1 MKGSEV
7 TKDVAMQRTDVPDSM
22 IEMMQ
27 VAKFV
32 SASKMLPNHLIGDEA
47 SILTTMLAAR
57 SLDIPMWAS
66 FQEIIVQK
74 GKVSMTSHLMQALVA
89 REGYMIVPIEEECNE
104 QGAKVRVYRPGIG
117 KDRCGHADVKFD
129 LNDAIRAQLLTK
141 NSSTG
146 KLIARSSKGEPLPWE
161 KYTPDMMLWR
171 AVSRAARTYF
181 ADVLMGMNYTP
192 EEIGATVDEDGRPV
206 KANAVRVEDDPQ
218 AVDLSLKIAAV
229 ETSRELRII
238 WQEAKNRGLLE
249 AEVNGV
255 TILQRVNLRLKDLPH
270 EPEPTAPEADAPVDA
285 ETVDEAGQDTPD
297 PEQSAPEA
305 EQDPAETEQNSQ
317 SPITITSVEDTT
329 GEDMGGIGA
338 PIDQDPEVDPEWTEL
353 VSEAE
358 VPLNA
363 EAQPDPE
370 DTRVETPRRLAVENA
385 LSQMFEKS
393 KDLEAAARAFF
404 NLSIDEVS
412 TVRLQEWAQQLRAD
426 NKGGNDA

>member
-117 KDRCGHADVKFD
+117 KDRCGYADVKFD

-171 AVSRAARTYF
+171 SVSRAARTYF

-285 ETVDEAGQDTPD
+285 ETVDEPGQDTPD

-305 EQDPAETEQNSQ
+305 EQDPAETGQDEPETEPVKAFTEEQLET
-317 SPITITSVEDTT
+317 PEP
-329 GEDMGGIGA
+329 A
-338 PIDQDPEVDPEWTEL
+338 DQDPEVDPEWTEL

-412 TVRLQEWAQQLRAD
+412 TARLQEWAQQLRAD

>member
-1 MKGSEV
+1 
-7 TKDVAMQRTDVPDSM
+7 MQRTDVPDSM

-206 KANAVRVEDDPQ
+206 KANAVRVEDDPH

-229 ETSRELRII
+229 ETSAELRII

-305 EQDPAETEQNSQ
+305 EQDPAETGQDETDPDAEAEQLVTDES
-317 SPITITSVEDTT
+317 
-329 GEDMGGIGA
+329 A
-338 PIDQDPEVDPEWTEL
+338 DQDPEVDPEWTEL

-358 VPLNA
+358 VPLNV

>member
-1 MKGSEV
+1 
-7 TKDVAMQRTDVPDSM
+7 
-22 IEMMQ
+22 
-27 VAKFV
+27 
-32 SASKMLPNHLIGDEA
+32 MLPNHLIGDEA

-171 AVSRAARTYF
+171 SVSRAARTYF

-206 KANAVRVEDDPQ
+206 KANAVRVEDDPH

-229 ETSRELRII
+229 ETSAELRII

-285 ETVDEAGQDTPD
+285 ETVDEPGQDTPD

-305 EQDPAETEQNSQ
+305 EQDPAETGQDETDPDAAKLVTDES
-317 SPITITSVEDTT
+317 
-329 GEDMGGIGA
+329 A
-338 PIDQDPEVDPEWTEL
+338 DQEPEVDPEWTEL
-353 VSEAE
+353 VSEAD

>member
-1 MKGSEV
+1 MKGSKV

-129 LNDAIRAQLLTK
+129 LHDAIRAQLLTK

-206 KANAVRVEDDPQ
+206 KANAVRVEDDPH

-229 ETSRELRII
+229 ETSAELRII

-270 EPEPTAPEADAPVDA
+270 EPEQTAPEADAPVDA

-305 EQDPAETEQNSQ
+305 EQDPAETGQDETDPDAEVEQLVTDES
-317 SPITITSVEDTT
+317 
-329 GEDMGGIGA
+329 A
-338 PIDQDPEVDPEWTEL
+338 DQEPEVDPEWTEL

-358 VPLNA
+358 VPLNV

>member
-117 KDRCGHADVKFD
+117 KDRCGYADVKFD

-171 AVSRAARTYF
+171 SVSRAARTYF

-206 KANAVRVEDDPQ
+206 KANAVRVEDDPH

-229 ETSRELRII
+229 ETSAELRII

-270 EPEPTAPEADAPVDA
+270 DPEPTAPEADAPVDA

-305 EQDPAETEQNSQ
+305 EQDPAETGQDETDPDAAQAFTAEQLVNDES
-317 SPITITSVEDTT
+317 
-329 GEDMGGIGA
+329 A
-338 PIDQDPEVDPEWTEL
+338 DQEPEVDPEWTEL

-412 TVRLQEWAQQLRAD
+412 TARLQEWAKDLRNSGD
-426 NKGGNDA
+426 R

>member
-117 KDRCGHADVKFD
+117 KDRCGYADVKFD

-171 AVSRAARTYF
+171 SVSRAARTYF

-285 ETVDEAGQDTPD
+285 ETVDEPGQDTPD

-305 EQDPAETEQNSQ
+305 EQDTAETGQDETDPDAETEQLVTDES
-317 SPITITSVEDTT
+317 
-329 GEDMGGIGA
+329 A
-338 PIDQDPEVDPEWTEL
+338 DQDPEVDPEWTEL

-358 VPLNA
+358 VPLNV

-412 TVRLQEWAQQLRAD
+412 TARLQEWAQQLRAD

>member
-1 MKGSEV
+1 
-7 TKDVAMQRTDVPDSM
+7 
-22 IEMMQ
+22 
-27 VAKFV
+27 
-32 SASKMLPNHLIGDEA
+32 
-47 SILTTMLAAR
+47 
-57 SLDIPMWAS
+57 
-66 FQEIIVQK
+66 
-74 GKVSMTSHLMQALVA
+74 
-89 REGYMIVPIEEECNE
+89 
-104 QGAKVRVYRPGIG
+104 
-117 KDRCGHADVKFD
+117 
-129 LNDAIRAQLLTK
+129 
-141 NSSTG
+141 
-146 KLIARSSKGEPLPWE
+146 
-161 KYTPDMMLWR
+161 
-171 AVSRAARTYF
+171 
-181 ADVLMGMNYTP
+181 MGMNYTP

-206 KANAVRVEDDPQ
+206 KANAVRVEDDPH

-229 ETSRELRII
+229 ETSAELRII

-305 EQDPAETEQNSQ
+305 EQDPAETGQDETDPDAEAEQLVTDES
-317 SPITITSVEDTT
+317 
-329 GEDMGGIGA
+329 A
-338 PIDQDPEVDPEWTEL
+338 DQDPEVDPEWTEL

-358 VPLNA
+358 VPLNV

>member
-146 KLIARSSKGEPLPWE
+146 KLIARSTKGEPLPWE

-229 ETSRELRII
+229 ETSAELRII

-285 ETVDEAGQDTPD
+285 ETVDEPEQSAPD

-305 EQDPAETEQNSQ
+305 EQDPAETGQDETDPDAAKAFTAEQLVTDES
-317 SPITITSVEDTT
+317 
-329 GEDMGGIGA
+329 A
-338 PIDQDPEVDPEWTEL
+338 DQDPEVDPEWTEL

>member
-1 MKGSEV
+1 MKGSKV

-117 KDRCGHADVKFD
+117 KDRCGYADVKFD

-229 ETSRELRII
+229 ETPRELRII

-285 ETVDEAGQDTPD
+285 ETVDEPGQDTPD

-305 EQDPAETEQNSQ
+305 EQDPAETGQDETDPDAAEAFTAEQLVTDES
-317 SPITITSVEDTT
+317 
-329 GEDMGGIGA
+329 A
-338 PIDQDPEVDPEWTEL
+338 DQDPEVDPEWTEL

-412 TVRLQEWAQQLRAD
+412 TARLQEWAKDLRNSGD
-426 NKGGNDA
+426 R

>member
-1 MKGSEV
+1 MKGSKV

-89 REGYMIVPIEEECNE
+89 REEYMIAPIEELCDET
-104 QGAKVRVYRPGIG
+104 AATVRAYRPGIG
-117 KDRCGHADVKFD
+117 KDRCGHADVSFTIE
-129 LNDAIRAQLLTK
+129 DAIRAELITRNQT
-141 NSSTG
+141 TG
-146 KLIARSSKGEPLPWE
+146 KLMARSKNNEVMPWE
-161 KYTPDMMLWR
+161 KYTPDMLLWR
-171 AVSRAARTYF
+171 AVSRASRRYF

-285 ETVDEAGQDTPD
+285 ETVDDPGQDTPD

-305 EQDPAETEQNSQ
+305 EQDTPDPEQDETDPDAETEQLVTDES
-317 SPITITSVEDTT
+317 
-329 GEDMGGIGA
+329 A
-338 PIDQDPEVDPEWTEL
+338 DQDPEVDPEWTEL

-358 VPLNA
+358 VPLNV

-412 TVRLQEWAQQLRAD
+412 TARLQEWAQQLRAD

>member
-1 MKGSEV
+1 MKGFEV

-117 KDRCGHADVKFD
+117 KDRCGYADVKFD

-171 AVSRAARTYF
+171 SVSRAARTYF

-229 ETSRELRII
+229 ETSAELRII

-285 ETVDEAGQDTPD
+285 ETVDEPGQDTPD

-305 EQDPAETEQNSQ
+305 EQDPAETGQDETDPDAAAEQLVTDES
-317 SPITITSVEDTT
+317 
-329 GEDMGGIGA
+329 A
-338 PIDQDPEVDPEWTEL
+338 DQEPEVDPEWTAL

-412 TVRLQEWAQQLRAD
+412 TARLQEWAQQLRAD

>member
-117 KDRCGHADVKFD
+117 KDRCGYADVKFD

-171 AVSRAARTYF
+171 SVSRAARTYF

-285 ETVDEAGQDTPD
+285 ETVDEPGQDTPD

-305 EQDPAETEQNSQ
+305 EQDPAETGQDETDPDAAKAFTAEQLVTEES
-317 SPITITSVEDTT
+317 
-329 GEDMGGIGA
+329 A
-338 PIDQDPEVDPEWTEL
+338 DQDPEVDPEWTEL

-412 TVRLQEWAQQLRAD
+412 TARLQEWAKDLRNSGD
-426 NKGGNDA
+426 R

>member
-141 NSSTG
+141 NSTG
-146 KLIARSSKGEPLPWE
+146 KLIARSGKGEPLPWE

-229 ETSRELRII
+229 ETSAELRII

-270 EPEPTAPEADAPVDA
+270 DPEPTAPEADAPVDA

-305 EQDPAETEQNSQ
+305 EQDPAETGQDETDPDAAQAFTAEQLVNDES
-317 SPITITSVEDTT
+317 
-329 GEDMGGIGA
+329 A
-338 PIDQDPEVDPEWTEL
+338 DQEPEVDPEWTEL

-426 NKGGNDA
+426 NKGGDDA